1 MVVRK
6 LRLPC
11 SAPHPAPGRSLWT
24 WRSIR
29 RSSRPPPPL
38 LTLCQFASIFGAP
51 RIAGDDGP
59 GELLQPFEDGL
70 TWNVRWSKTGGESRG
85 GEEAEEGGRSG
96 GQLLHRRIQVVSPEG
111 RSARHRQELCGP
123 DLPLGM
129 RRWREKGGRWRK
141 LRQRIEGG
149 GGGGLSDLTGACRM
163 IEGRCCEDMEE
174 GRGWGG

>member
-1 MVVRK
+1 VERKREGQGGDKAGCSLIAKQCVRSSGCCRAV
-6 LRLPC
+6 LLVEQLLC
-11 SAPHPAPGRSLWT
+11 STATSTVRSTRPTAGREWWSLWT

-70 TWNVRWSKTGGESRG
+70 TWNVRWSKTGQVGNYYTGAFKLYHLRVGAHDTDKSSVDLIF
-85 GEEAEEGGRSG
+85 RS
-96 GQLLHRRIQVVSPEG
+96 
-111 RSARHRQELCGP
+111 
-123 DLPLGM
+123 
-129 RRWREKGGRWRK
+129 

-149 GGGGLSDLTGACRM
+149 GGGGLSDLTGK
-163 IEGRCCEDMEE
+163 ET
-174 GRGWGG
+174 

>member
-1 MVVRK
+1 MQHSNKHGKVDATNGRKGMVV
-6 LRLPC
+6 
-11 SAPHPAPGRSLWT
+11 SLDVEEY
-24 WRSIR
+24 S
-29 RSSRPPPPL
+29 
-38 LTLCQFASIFGAP
+38 QFASIFGAP

-123 DLPLGM
+123 DLPL
-129 RRWREKGGRWRK
+129 
-141 LRQRIEGG
+141 
-149 GGGGLSDLTGACRM
+149 APA
-163 IEGRCCEDMEE
+163 ED
-174 GRGWGG
+174 